1 MAYIDANYKKSL
13 SGFQELLD
21 LDDINDLTDNCQ
33 YWMGEIY
40 YSMKDYLKAID
51 AFNDVFNYK
60 DNNKGAYARYK
71 LGLCYLNI
79 GDTSKAVESFRKVVS
94 DYSDQGD
101 LVKKSEQFIS
111 KYSK

>member
-13 SGFQELLD
+13 SVFQELLD

-60 DNNKGAYARYK
+60 DNNKGAYAHYK

-79 GDTSKAVESFRKVVS
+79 GDTSKAVDSFKKVVS
-94 DYSDQGD
+94 DYNNQSD